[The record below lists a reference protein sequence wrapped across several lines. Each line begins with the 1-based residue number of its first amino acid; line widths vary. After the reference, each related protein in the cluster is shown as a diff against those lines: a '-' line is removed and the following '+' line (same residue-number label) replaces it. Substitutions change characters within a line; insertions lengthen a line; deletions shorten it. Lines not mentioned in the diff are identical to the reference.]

1 MKINNFILLVPLL
14 LVNMA
19 LASDEELRLQ
29 EKRVSE
35 RKQELKDA
43 QDAANPAKEMRK
55 QMRLDEE
62 TTELERLKDEN
73 SK

>member
-1 MKINNFILLVPLL
+1 MKLL
-14 LVNMA
+14 LV
-19 LASDEELRLQ
+19 LLYLHSLTVIASDEELRLQ

>member
-1 MKINNFILLVPLL
+1 MKLL
-14 LVNMA
+14 LVLVYLHSLTA
-19 LASDEELRLQ
+19 IASDEDLRLQ